1 MKIIIAPDSF
11 KGSLTASEAAEAIA
25 AGIRRVYPN
34 AELVLLPLADGGEG
48 TVSALVTATQGTV
61 HRVTVSGP
69 LSEPVEAIWGF
80 LGGPE
85 QTAVVEMASAA
96 GLLLVPDAQRDP
108 RQTTTFGVGELIL
121 HTAQSGA
128 RSLIIGLGGSAT
140 NDGGAGALQAM
151 GVTFY
156 DDRGKLLPT
165 GISGRDLRH
174 IARIDAGGIVPS
186 LRRLKTLIASDVTNP
201 LCGSDGASAV
211 YGPQKGATP
220 SIVAELDAGLAHYA
234 ALLKRD
240 LGKDVAP
247 LPGAGAAGGLGTGLM
262 AVLDAT
268 LHSGT
273 DLILDTARFSEKL
286 PGADF
291 VFTGEGR
298 IDAQTLHGKTVSGV
312 LKRCRQ
318 FGSVPVV
325 AFAGSVDREAAA
337 ALDLSAAIAIS
348 EGLPTDQAMRSAGSL
363 LSRAVERYFT

>member
-25 AGIRRVYPN
+25 AGIRRVYPH

-48 TVSALVTATQGTV
+48 TVSALVTATQGTL
-61 HRVTVSGP
+61 HRVSVSGP
-69 LSEPVEAIWGF
+69 LGEPVEAMWGV
-80 LGGPE
+80 LGGPD

-96 GLLLVPDAQRDP
+96 GLLLVPDAKRDP

-121 HTAQSGA
+121 HAAQVGA
-128 RSLIIGLGGSAT
+128 KNLIIGLGGSAT
-140 NDGGAGALQAM
+140 NDGGAGALQAL

-156 DDRGKLLPT
+156 DDLGKLLPT
-165 GISGRDLRH
+165 GITGRDLKR
-174 IARIDAGGIVPS
+174 IARIDAGGTMQS

-201 LCGSDGASAV
+201 LCGPDGAAAV

-220 SIVAELDAGLAHYA
+220 TIVAELDAGLAHYA

-240 LGKDVAP
+240 LGKDVAT
-247 LPGAGAAGGLGTGLM
+247 LPGAGAAGGLGGGLI

-268 LHSGT
+268 LHSGI
-273 DLILDTARFSEKL
+273 DLILDAARFSEKL
-286 PGADF
+286 QGAIL

-298 IDAQTLHGKTVSGV
+298 IDAQTQQGKTISGV

-325 AFAGSVDREAAA
+325 AFAGNVDREAVD
-337 ALDLSAAIAIS
+337 ALGLSAAIAIS
-348 EGLPTDQAMRSAGSL
+348 EGLPTDQAMRNAGSL
-363 LSRAVERYFT
+363 LSKAVERYLT